1 MLRALVRPLE
11 RWCPGSRS
19 SGDALLWQS
28 ELRPHAGGEY
38 SIAVVQA
45 NSRLED
51 QSQVFTSSSATYVG
65 VHDGHGGPEA
75 SRFVNRHLFPHIHKF
90 AKEEGGISPDVIK
103 RAFKETEEDF
113 CHMVQRSLPLKP
125 QMATVGT
132 CCLFGAITNGT
143 LYVANLGD
151 SRAVLGRVVSGVAE
165 AERLSTDHNV
175 AVEEVRKEV
184 KALNPDDSQIVMYIR
199 GVWRIKGIIQ
209 GLLQRFF
216 PSVVRGLH
224 DNEEICFVVSR
235 SIGDVY
241 LKKPEFYRDPVFQQ
255 HGNPIPL
262 RRPAMTA
269 EPSIIVRKLKP
280 QDLFIIFAS
289 DGLWE
294 HLSDEAAVEIVLKHP
309 RAGIARR
316 LVRAALEEAAK
327 KREMRYGDMK
337 KIARGVRR
345 HFHDDI
351 SVVVV
356 YLDQHKPK
364 NGKLIQ
370 QGGITAPS
378 DIYSLRSD
386 EAKQR
391 QLLNVLY

>member
-11 RWCPGSRS
+11 RWCPGTRA

-51 QSQVFTSSSATYVG
+51 QSQVFTSSSATFVG
-65 VHDGHGGPEA
+65 VYDGHGGPEA
-75 SRFVNRHLFPHIHKF
+75 SRFVNRHLFPYIHKF

-132 CCLFGAITNGT
+132 CCLFGAISNGT

-151 SRAVLGRVVSGVAE
+151 SRAVLGRVVSGVAV

-209 GLLQRFF
+209 
-216 PSVVRGLH
+216 
-224 DNEEICFVVSR
+224 VSR

-241 LKKPEFYRDPVFQQ
+241 LKKPEFYRDPIFQQ
-255 HGNPIPL
+255 HGNPVPL

-280 QDLFIIFAS
+280 QDLFLIFAS

-309 RAGIARR
+309 RAGIAPR

-337 KIARGVRR
+337 TIARGVRR

-370 QGGITAPS
+370 QGGITAPP